1 LDPDVVEVLQPTW
14 VKIYGLPTMAC
25 KEEVVK
31 KVASLVGEPL
41 VVDKLGLIKTGP
53 VRGEI
58 ICRDPHKLRGF
69 VRIFFNLTGYEIRF
83 LSEKYKEKSYP
94 PSPPH
99 YNATDDFDN
108 MDEEEGED
116 SNENN
121 DRKHR
126 RIADNQQ

>member
-1 LDPDVVEVLQPTW
+1 
-14 VKIYGLPTMAC
+14 
-25 KEEVVK
+25 
-31 KVASLVGEPL
+31 VASLVGEPL

-58 ICRDPHKLRGF
+58 
-69 VRIFFNLTGYEIRF
+69 RF

-99 YNATDDFDN
+99 YNAKDDFDN

-116 SNENN
+116 SDENN